1 MPMDY
6 EFKEIDQVG
15 QDTLNALDKADAFN
29 RWMYETI
36 SPFCKGEILEIG
48 SGIGNISVHFFKE
61 NRKLLV
67 SDIRDYYCE
76 LLRNKFETN
85 SNFLGVRKI
94 DLIHPEFD
102 VQYQALFQRFDTVFA
117 LNVIEH
123 IEKDHLALENA
134 SKFLKPGGN
143 LIILVPSYSFLFN
156 EFDRQLEHYRRYTL
170 PSLELIFVKQKLKV
184 IHSQYFNL
192 AGIAGWFFSGRLLK
206 RKIIPKGQLK
216 LFNRLVP
223 LFKLLDT
230 LVFKRAGLSSIV
242 VGQKSG
248 Q

>member
-1 MPMDY
+1 MPVNY

-29 RWMYETI
+29 RWMYDTI
-36 SPFCKGEILEIG
+36 SPFCKGDILEIG
-48 SGIGNISVHFFKE
+48 SGIGNISVQFLKE
-61 NRKLLV
+61 NRKLMV
-67 SDIRDYYCE
+67 SDIRGSYCE
-76 LLRNKFETN
+76 LLRKKFGSD
-85 SNFLGVRKI
+85 SNCLGVMKI
-94 DLIHPEFD
+94 DLVHPEFD
-102 VQYQALFQRFDTVFA
+102 LQYQPFFQRFDTVFA

-123 IEKDHLALENA
+123 IEKDHLAIANA

-143 LIILVPSYSFLFN
+143 LVILVPSYSFLFN
-156 EFDRQLEHYRRYTL
+156 EFDRKLEHYRRYTL
-170 PSLELIFVKQKLKV
+170 KNLVLLFVNQKLKV

-206 RKIIPKGQLK
+206 RKIIPEGQLK

-223 LFKLLDT
+223 LFKLLDA
-230 LVFKRAGLSSIV
+230 LVFRRAGLSSIV

>member
-15 QDTLNALDKADAFN
+15 QDTLNALDKANAFN
-29 RWMYETI
+29 RWMYDTI
-36 SPFCKGEILEIG
+36 SPFCKGHILEIG
-48 SGIGNISVHFFKE
+48 SGIGNISVHFLKDH
-61 NRKLLV
+61 RKLLV
-67 SDIRDYYCE
+67 SDIRDTYCE
-76 LLRNKFETN
+76 VLKSKFEMD
-85 SNFLGVRKI
+85 SNCLGIRKI
-94 DLIHPEFD
+94 DLVHPDFD
-102 VQYQALFQRFDTVFA
+102 LLYLPLFQRFDTVYA

-123 IEKDHLALENA
+123 IEKDHMALTNA

-156 EFDRQLEHYRRYTL
+156 EIDRQLEHYRRYTL
-170 PSLELIFVKQKLKV
+170 KSLGILFVDQKLKV

-192 AGIAGWFFSGRLLK
+192 AGIAGWFFSGQLLK
-206 RKIIPKGQLK
+206 RKVIPEGQLK

-223 LFKLLDT
+223 LFKFLDV
-230 LVFKRAGLSSIV
+230 LVLKQAGLSSIV